1 MYYVLDGVFKRF
13 KIIFNFK
20 KVYEKN
26 YLKELENRIRKGVM
40 YENNV
45 NRFCKGF
52 LRKWGILS
60 FKEVGFE

>member
-1 MYYVLDGVFKRF
+1 
-13 KIIFNFK
+13 
-20 KVYEKN
+20 
-26 YLKELENRIRKGVM
+26 M

-60 FKEVGFE
+60 FKEVGFEQGFKSMDRIFGGIRKKVGYVKRCYGIV